1 MHRETHKNPE
11 AYTMLEDTRL
21 EARDT
26 EQERRSRRYL
36 LDSLSQIKEVLEIVH
51 ATMTVNSDKSWIH
64 TCEFEEHVF
73 FLSSHINKN

>member
-11 AYTMLEDTRL
+11 AYMLEDTRL

-51 ATMTVNSDKSWIH
+51 ATMTVNLDKS
-64 TCEFEEHVF
+64 
-73 FLSSHINKN
+73 

>member
-11 AYTMLEDTRL
+11 AYMLEDTRL

-36 LDSLSQIKEVLEIVH
+36 LDSLSQIKEVH
-51 ATMTVNSDKSWIH
+51 ARHIYFSSCHKIDSNFGQVIH
-64 TCEFEEHVF
+64 SCERCF
-73 FLSSHINKN
+73 

>member
-11 AYTMLEDTRL
+11 AYMLEDTRL

-36 LDSLSQIKEVLEIVH
+36 LDSLSQTKEVHVTTI
-51 ATMTVNSDKSWIH
+51 NRNIGQIH
-64 TCEFEEHVF
+64 SCERC
-73 FLSSHINKN
+73 LI

>member
-11 AYTMLEDTRL
+11 AYMLEDTRL

-36 LDSLSQIKEVLEIVH
+36 LDSLSQIKEVH
-51 ATMTVNSDKSWIH
+51 ARDTVYLIAK
-64 TCEFEEHVF
+64 
-73 FLSSHINKN
+73 

>member
-11 AYTMLEDTRL
+11 AYMLEDTRL

-36 LDSLSQIKEVLEIVH
+36 LDSLSQIKEVH
-51 ATMTVNSDKSWIH
+51 AKVRFFHQCSDH
-64 TCEFEEHVF
+64 
-73 FLSSHINKN
+73 

>member
-11 AYTMLEDTRL
+11 AYMLEDTRL

-36 LDSLSQIKEVLEIVH
+36 LDSLSQIKEVHAKGQHIPHKKIV
-51 ATMTVNSDKSWIH
+51 
-64 TCEFEEHVF
+64 EP
-73 FLSSHINKN
+73 

>member
-11 AYTMLEDTRL
+11 AYMLEDTRL

-36 LDSLSQIKEVLEIVH
+36 LDSLSQIKEVH
-51 ATMTVNSDKSWIH
+51 ARDSLLYTLLFYNIES
-64 TCEFEEHVF
+64 
-73 FLSSHINKN
+73 

>member
-1 MHRETHKNPE
+1 
-11 AYTMLEDTRL
+11 MLEDTRL

-51 ATMTVNSDKSWIH
+51 ATMTVNSDKS
-64 TCEFEEHVF
+64 
-73 FLSSHINKN
+73 